1 MSKFYLEKPSL
12 KRKGQAIEYVKE
24 HIEYKSD
31 IHGSGS
37 LQKWLDNYE
46 GWLERLEQISNPETC
61 PLGYVP
67 GNTYFLIN
75 EDEDKIIGM
84 IDIRHKLNDFL
95 LQYGGHIGY
104 GTRPT
109 ERRKGYNKISLYLG
123 LLKAQELG
131 LDKVLI
137 TATDSNPGSYKTILA
152 LGGILENKIPDDE
165 EPDISLGRYW
175 IDVNKSIEENYQT
188 YKDYIRNENIKRLYK

>member
-12 KRKGQAIEYVKE
+12 KRKEQAIEYIKE
-24 HIEYKSD
+24 HKEYKSD
-31 IHGSGS
+31 IHGTGS
-37 LQKWLDNYE
+37 LEKYCDNYE
-46 GWLERLEQISNPETC
+46 GWLELLEQISNPETC
-61 PLGYVP
+61 PEKYVP
-67 GNTYFLIN
+67 GNEYFLIK

-84 IDIRHKLNDFL
+84 INIRHSLNEYL
-95 LQYGGHIGY
+95 LNYGGHIGY

-123 LLKAQELG
+123 LLKSKDLG

-137 TATDSNPGSYKTILA
+137 TATDENPGSYKTILA

-165 EPDISLGRYW
+165 DENILLGRYW
-175 IDVNKSIEENYQT
+175 IDVNKSIEDNYNI
-188 YKDYIRNENIKRLYK
+188 YKDYIKEEQVKIR

>member
-1 MSKFYLEKPSL
+1 MSKFYLEKPTL
-12 KRKGQAIEYVKE
+12 KRKEEAIEYIKE

-31 IHGSGS
+31 IYGSGS
-37 LQKWLDNYE
+37 LEKWIDNYE

-61 PLGYVP
+61 PPGYVP
-67 GNTYFLIN
+67 GNTYFLIK

-95 LQYGGHIGY
+95 MQYGGHIGY

-123 LLKAQELG
+123 LLKSKELG

-137 TATDSNPGSYKTILA
+137 TATDENPGSYKSILA
-152 LGGILENKIPDDE
+152 LGGVLENKIPDDE
-165 EPDISLGRYW
+165 DENILLGRYW
-175 IDVNKSIEENYQT
+175 IDVDKSLEEHYET
-188 YKDYIRNENIKRLYK
+188 YKEYIDDSNKRVR

>member
-12 KRKGQAIEYVKE
+12 KRKEQAIEYIKE

-31 IHGSGS
+31 IKGTSA
-37 LQKWLDNYE
+37 LEKYCDNYE
-46 GWLERLEQISNPETC
+46 GWLELLEQISNPETC
-61 PLGYVP
+61 PKKYVP
-67 GNTYFLIN
+67 GNEYFLIK

-84 IDIRHKLNDFL
+84 INIRHSLNEYL
-95 LQYGGHIGY
+95 LNYGGHIGY

-123 LLKAQELG
+123 LLKSKDLG

-137 TATDSNPGSYKTILA
+137 TATDENPGSYKTILA

-165 EPDISLGRYW
+165 DENILLGRYW
-175 IDVNKSIEENYQT
+175 IDVNKSIEDNYNI
-188 YKDYIRNENIKRLYK
+188 YKDYIKEEQVKIR

>member
-1 MSKFYLEKPSL
+1 MSKFYLEKPTL
-12 KRKGQAIEYVKE
+12 ERKDEAIEYVKE

-31 IHGSGS
+31 IYGSGS
-37 LQKWLDNYE
+37 LQDWLDNYE

-61 PLGYVP
+61 PPDYVP
-67 GNTYFLIN
+67 GNTYFLIK

-123 LLKAQELG
+123 LLKSKELG

-137 TATDSNPGSYKTILA
+137 TATDENPGSYKSILA
-152 LGGILENKIPDDE
+152 LGGVLENKIPDDE
-165 EPDISLGRYW
+165 DENILLGRYW
-175 IDVNKSIEENYQT
+175 IDVDKSLEEYYET
-188 YKDYIRNENIKRLYK
+188 YKDHIETNNKKVR